1 MDNIKVF
8 ELFRKLHLLIH
19 ASQFMT
25 SEIIPLSFVLLNLES
40 VEREKIQRFEY
51 LKNKKSFL
59 DEIKSIFQ
67 SF

>member
-8 ELFRKLHLLIH
+8 ELFQKLHLLIH

-40 VEREKIQRFEY
+40 VEREQNTKI
-51 LKNKKSFL
+51 
-59 DEIKSIFQ
+59 
-67 SF
+67 